1 MELDGPWEAVVAD
14 DDVRRTWLDEHDP
27 DPATVVDGPDPDL
40 EAEVPDW
47 QPIRVPGHW
56 RSTPAFADTDGPL
69 LYRLRFEHPTPEPG
83 ARYWLRLDGIFYQG
97 DVWLDGG
104 YVGDPEGYFFP
115 HKYEITEALAA
126 RTDHLLGIEVTCS
139 AQRDPKA
146 KRNITGV
153 FQHDDSLDPDAN
165 PGGLWRKVSI
175 ERTGPIRIRHLRV
188 VCREANATRA
198 TVQFRAVLD
207 ASEAGEVTLRSAV
220 GDTVVEDVR
229 RLAAGENQ
237 VEWQV
242 RVDEPELW
250 WPHALGDQPLH
261 DVVVEV
267 VPHVDAIGA
276 DADTDTLTADGNGD
290 QANGDGSNGDQATDD
305 ASAADEHAADD
316 QTDDDPA
323 DDGAEDDEV
332 AAEPALGPVSHRVV
346 RRIGLRQVH
355 LRGWVLH
362 VNGERLFAKGVN
374 VGPTRLDLAEATPDE
389 IARDVHLAKEANLD
403 LLRVRGHI
411 ARRELYDA
419 ADEAGM
425 LIWQDFPLQWG
436 YARTIRKQ
444 AVHQAREAVDLL
456 GHHPSIA
463 VWCAHNDPEQVEAG
477 PGAAGVGNE
486 GGRSPLRFVL
496 RQELPS
502 WNRSILDRS
511 VKRALDKADGSRPVI
526 AHSGVLPHPPM
537 LDGTDSHLG
546 FGWYHGD
553 ARELAGFART
563 VPRMVRFVSEL
574 GVRAVPETAD
584 WLEPDAWPDL
594 DWERLERSHGLE
606 RAAFDER
613 VPPAD
618 HPTFASWQA
627 ATQAYQALAI
637 RRQVETLRRLK
648 YRPTGGFAVRDLAD
662 AHPAVSFAL
671 LDHRRV
677 PKAAWAALAEACR
690 PVIVT
695 ADHLPDELAA
705 GTTLAVDVH
714 VVSDLREPLEAVEV
728 AATLRWGSDEVQR
741 WRFGGSVEA
750 DRCLRVG
757 TLPIEVPDVPGPVTL
772 ELVLRGEGVP
782 GGEVRR
788 TDRARIV
795 RR

>member
-14 DDVRRTWLDEHDP
+14 DDVRRTWLDDVDP

-40 EAEVPDW
+40 DAEVPDW

-69 LYRLRFEHPTPEPG
+69 LYRLRFEHPVPEPG
-83 ARYWLRLDGIFYQG
+83 ERFWLRLDGIFYQG

-115 HKYEITEALAA
+115 HKFEITEALAA

-139 AQRDPKA
+139 AQRDLKA

-153 FQHDDSLDPDAN
+153 FQHDDSLDPTAN
-165 PGGLWRKVSI
+165 PGGLWRRVSI

-188 VCREANATRA
+188 VCREANETRA
-198 TVQFRAVLD
+198 TVRFRAVLD
-207 ASEAGEVTLRSAV
+207 AAEATDVTLRSSV
-220 GDTVVEDVR
+220 GDTEVDDVR

-267 VPHVDAIGA
+267 VPH
-276 DADTDTLTADGNGD
+276 L
-290 QANGDGSNGDQATDD
+290 
-305 ASAADEHAADD
+305 ADE
-316 QTDDDPA
+316 TDE
-323 DDGAEDDEV
+323 GEQEEDL
-332 AAEPALGPVSHRVV
+332 AAELGPVSHRVV

-362 VNGERLFAKGVN
+362 VNGERLFTKGVN
-374 VGPTRLDLAEATPDE
+374 VGPTRFDLAEATGED
-389 IARDVHLAKEANLD
+389 IARDVRLAREANLD

-411 ARRELYDA
+411 ARKELYDA

-425 LIWQDFPLQWG
+425 LVWQDFPLQWG

-463 VWCAHNDPEQVEAG
+463 VWCAHNDPEQIGAG

-486 GGRSPLRFVL
+486 GGRSTARFVV

-502 WNRSILDRS
+502 WNRTILDRS
-511 VKRALDKADGSRPVI
+511 VKRALDKADGSRPVVP
-526 AHSGVLPHPPM
+526 HSGVLPHPPM

-553 ARELAGFART
+553 ARELAGFARAM
-563 VPRMVRFVSEL
+563 PRMVRFVTEMGARS
-574 GVRAVPETAD
+574 VPENAEFCD
-584 WLEPDAWPDL
+584 PASWPDL
-594 DWERLERSHGLE
+594 DWAHLEAAHGLE
-606 RAAFDER
+606 REVFDER
-613 VPPAD
+613 VPPVD
-618 HPTFASWQA
+618 HPTFDSWRA
-627 ATQAYQALAI
+627 ATQAYQAAVV
-637 RRQVETLRRLK
+637 RRQVETLRRIK
-648 YRPTGGFAVRDLAD
+648 YRPTGGFAVRMLAD
-662 AHPAVSFAL
+662 AQPAVSWSL
-671 LDHRRV
+671 LDHERV
-677 PKAAWAALAEACR
+677 PKAAWATFVEVCR

-695 ADHLPDELAA
+695 ADHLPDELVA
-705 GTTLAVDVH
+705 GSTLAVDVH
-714 VVSDLREPLEAVEV
+714 VVSDLRTPIDDVEV
-728 AATLRWGSDEVQR
+728 TAVLRWGRDEEQR
-741 WRFGGSVEA
+741 WRFGGTIDA

-757 TLPIEVPDVPGPVTL
+757 TLPIEVPDVPGPMTLDL
-772 ELVLRGEGVP
+772 ELRGDDVP
-782 GGEVRR
+782 GGPLTR
-788 TDRARIV
+788 TDVTRIV